1 MEINRRDLLRGT
13 LALGGGALLQTSGA
27 RAAASDRIRVA
38 VIGCGGRGRDHVRY
52 VSKVPNVEVVAL
64 CDPDETRAEQRAAD
78 LQHFTEKKPAL
89 YQDLRKVLDDHSIDA
104 ITVATCN
111 HWHALAT
118 IWGCQAGKHV
128 FVEKPLSHDFFSGAQ
143 MVAASRKYNRIVQG
157 GTQRRSN
164 GYIRRAIQAMR
175 EGMIGDVYMARCVHY
190 QERDSLGFKPDE
202 NPPAT
207 LNWDLWLGPGPK
219 VPYNANLHPYNW
231 HWFWDFGNGE
241 LGNNGVHYIDIAR
254 WGLNQEFPVRVFSA
268 GGRYGYK
275 DQGQT
280 PNTQTT
286 TFEFANGTQME
297 VEIRG
302 RFTNGEDGLTSG
314 FAFYGSKGYMVM
326 DNPAGHVKVYVG
338 DNKTPEP
345 DLGKLD
351 DVDKSETYQI
361 SHFQNFFDAVRDHN
375 RSIQTADVNETY
387 ISTAYCL
394 FANISYRLGRS
405 LNFDPVRRQF
415 VDDKEANSMLLGKE
429 YRTPYTIPNVL
440 A

>member
-1 MEINRRDLLRGT
+1 MKIDRRTLLRSS
-13 LALGGGALLQTSGA
+13 LALGGEALLRTSRA
-27 RAAASDRIRVA
+27 RAAASDRLRVA

-52 VSKVPNVEVVAL
+52 LSKVPNVEIVAL
-64 CDPDETRAEQRAAD
+64 CDPDRTRLEQRAAD
-78 LQHFTEKKPAL
+78 LAPLAPKKPAL
-89 YQDLRKVLDDHSIDA
+89 YQDLRKALDDRSIDA
-104 ITVATCN
+104 VTVATCN

-128 FVEKPLSHDFFSGAQ
+128 YAEKPLCHDFFSGAQ

-164 GYIRRAIQAMR
+164 GYIRRAIQALR
-175 EGMIGDVYMARCVHY
+175 TGVIGDVYMARCVHY
-190 QERDSLGFKPDE
+190 QRRDSLGFKPNE

-219 VPYNANLHPYNW
+219 VPFNANLHPYNW

-254 WGLNQEFPVRVFSA
+254 WGLNQEFPLRIFSA

-314 FAFYGSKGYMVM
+314 LAFYGANGYMVM
-326 DNPAGHVKVYVG
+326 DNWEGRFKVYLG
-338 DNKTPEP
+338 GKKTPEP

-351 DVDKSETYQI
+351 DVDKSENYQI
-361 SHFQNFFDAVRDHN
+361 SHFQNFVDAVRAND

-387 ISTAYCL
+387 LSTAFCL
-394 FANISYRLGRS
+394 FGNISYLLRRS
-405 LNFDPVRRQF
+405 LNFDAGRRRF
-415 VDDKEANSMLLGKE
+415 VNDEQADSMLRGE
-429 YRTPYTIPNVL
+429 YRDPYKVPDL
-440 A
+440 SA

>member
-1 MEINRRDLLRGT
+1 LKINRRDLLRSSWT
-13 LALGGGALLQTSGA
+13 LGGGALLQTSRA

-52 VSKVPNVEVVAL
+52 ISKVPNVEIAAL
-64 CDPDETRAEQRAAD
+64 CDPDQTRMEQRAAE
-78 LQHFTEKKPAL
+78 LAPLAARKPAL
-89 YQDLRKVLDDHSIDA
+89 YQDLRKVLDDRGIDA
-104 ITVATCN
+104 ITVAACN
-111 HWHALAT
+111 HWHALAAV
-118 IWGCQAGKHV
+118 WGCQAEKHV
-128 FVEKPLSHDFFSGAQ
+128 YAEKPLCHDFFSGAQ

-164 GYIRRAIQAMR
+164 GYIRRAMQALR
-175 EGMIGDVYMARCVHY
+175 EGLIGEVYMARCVHY
-190 QERDSLGFKPDE
+190 QQRDSLGFKPDE
-202 NPPAT
+202 NPPST

-219 VPYNANLHPYNW
+219 APYNANLHPYNW

-254 WGLNQEFPVRVFSA
+254 WGLNQQFPVRVFSA

-280 PNTQTT
+280 PNTQTS

-297 VEIRG
+297 LEIRG

-314 FAFYGSKGYMVM
+314 LAFYGANGYMVM
-326 DNPAGHVKVYVG
+326 DNFAGQFKVFLG
-338 DNKTPEP
+338 GKKTPEP

-351 DVDKSETYQI
+351 DVDKSENYNI
-361 SHFQNFFDAVRDHN
+361 SHFQNFFDAVRENN

-387 ISTAYCL
+387 LSTSLCL
-394 FANISYRLGRS
+394 FGNISYRLGRS
-405 LNFDPVRRQF
+405 LKFDAGRRLF
-415 VDDKEANSMLLGKE
+415 VDDNEANAMLRGE
-429 YRTPYTIPNVL
+429 YRAPFMIPNL
-440 A
+440 SA